1 MSQGKKEDLEDDTLD
16 ATEIERRKGLRA
28 ESSFFKVILLC
39 LLSLAINRIR
49 YK

>member
-1 MSQGKKEDLEDDTLD
+1 MSQGKKEDLEDDTLE

-28 ESSFFKVILLC
+28 ESSFFKVILC
-39 LLSLAINRIR
+39 LLSLAISRIR